1 MGALISE
8 CRLSTCSPVPIVTSS
23 FGRRAVVVGGA
34 NIPKSTNSFSR
45 TAPAFGLLTSSQPV
59 AARHAARS
67 EMGKQEP
74 KSERP
79 TPVHTS
85 LFVDRHPTV
94 ARRSRPDV
102 PTRAEETRAEDRA
115 PHTHPSPPPH
125 LRLRRLALHAAAAA
139 RMAPDAHPDGGTS
152 IPRRPR
158 DESDADRRSIAGP
171 TADLTRVPT
180 FPPAPS
186 QTRPRVPTSPPPTTH

>member
-1 MGALISE
+1 
-8 CRLSTCSPVPIVTSS
+8 
-23 FGRRAVVVGGA
+23 
-34 NIPKSTNSFSR
+34 
-45 TAPAFGLLTSSQPV
+45 
-59 AARHAARS
+59 
-67 EMGKQEP
+67 MGKQEP

-115 PHTHPSPPPH
+115 PHTHPSPPP
-125 LRLRRLALHAAAAA
+125 LSASADSRFTQQQLPAWRPTLTPMAVRPSLVAHAMKAT
-139 RMAPDAHPDGGTS
+139 RTV
-152 IPRRPR
+152 
-158 DESDADRRSIAGP
+158 RSIAGP

-180 FPPAPS
+180 FPPPPS
-186 QTRPRVPTSPPPTTH
+186 QTRPRVPTSPPPTTR

>member
-1 MGALISE
+1 MGALIST

-23 FGRRAVVVGGA
+23 FGRRAVVVA
-34 NIPKSTNSFSR
+34 SVNIPKSTNSFSR
-45 TAPAFGLLTSSQPV
+45 TAPAFGLHIITTRLGTL
-59 AARHAARS
+59 HRS

-85 LFVDRHPTV
+85 LFVDRDPTV
-94 ARRSRPDV
+94 ARRCRPDV

-139 RMAPDAHPDGGTS
+139 RVAPDAHPDGGTS